1 MSGKEPETVAVPV
14 AEETLI
20 VTKQDVET
28 ARVRVSLKTE
38 TLQDVVRETLRGRR
52 VEVERVPIG
61 REVDHM
67 LESRV
72 EGDVLVIPV
81 VEEIL
86 VVEKRLVLKEEVR
99 LRYVSTTEALEY
111 PLTRR
116 SQSAT
121 IERVEA
127 GEADHARSALQDP
140 TPTPADEGK
149 PSMTRILT
157 GLFDTRQ
164 EADAVVEHLLQH
176 DGIDRSHVRV
186 YAVDADT
193 ASDYRTTDDKGFWAS
208 LKDLFVPDEERAT
221 YTEGLRRGGV
231 VVSAEVPEQLL
242 DHASDVFE
250 SHGAV
255 DLDAREAEWRNQGW
269 SDTTHGLTTG
279 DTTTS
284 LPQSPTA
291 PGTMG
296 TMPAAMPSADTASAV
311 GTARDN
317 GEEVIPIVEEQIRIG
332 KRDTE
337 HGRVRVR
344 SYVVETPV
352 SEDVTLREEH
362 VDVQRR
368 PVDRPVSDADRMF
381 EERTIEATEHGE
393 EAVVAKEARVKEEVV
408 IRKSATEHTETVKDT
423 VRHTEVDVDDS
434 RTPASTTPTTPPRN
448 PI

>member
-1 MSGKEPETVAVPV
+1 MSGRIPETVAVPV
-14 AEETLI
+14 AEETLT

-28 ARVRVSLKTE
+28 ARVRVSLRTE
-38 TLQDVVRETLRGRR
+38 TLQDVVRETLRGHR
-52 VEVERVPIG
+52 VEVERIPIG

-72 EGDVLVIPV
+72 EDGVVIIPV

-99 LRYVSTTEALEY
+99 LRYVSTTETLEY

-127 GEADHARSALQDP
+127 GQADRARNSSQDP
-140 TPTPADEGK
+140 ASTKEGE
-149 PSMTRILT
+149 SRMTRTLT

-164 EADAVVEHLLQH
+164 EADAVVEHLLRH

-193 ASDYRTTDDKGFWAS
+193 ASGYRPADDKGFWAS
-208 LKDLFVPDEERAT
+208 LRDLFVPEDERAT
-221 YTEGLRRGGV
+221 YSEGLRRGGV

-255 DLDAREAEWRNQGW
+255 DLDAREAEWRSQGW
-269 SDTTHGLTTG
+269 SGTTAGMMT
-279 DTTTS
+279 DDAATS
-284 LPQSPTA
+284 MPQPPAATA
-291 PGTMG
+291 GMG
-296 TMPAAMPSADTASAV
+296 TMPAAASTSATDMPGA
-311 GTARDN
+311 ARIAGDG
-317 GEEVIPIVEEQIRIG
+317 GEDVIPIVEEKIRIG
-332 KRDTE
+332 KRDME

-352 SEDVTLREEH
+352 SEDVVLREEH
-362 VDVQRR
+362 VEVQRR

-408 IRKSATEHTETVKDT
+408 IRKSATEHTETVRDT
-423 VRHTEVDVDDS
+423 VRHTEVDVTDD
-434 RTPASTTPTTPPRN
+434 RTPAASVPHRDPG
-448 PI
+448 

>member
-1 MSGKEPETVAVPV
+1 MSGRIPETVAVPV
-14 AEETLI
+14 AEEKLT

-38 TLQDVVRETLRGRR
+38 TLQDVVRETLRGHR
-52 VEVERVPIG
+52 VEVERIPIG
-61 REVDHM
+61 REVDHV

-72 EGDVLVIPV
+72 EDGVVIIPV

-99 LRYVSTTEALEY
+99 LRYVNTTEAVEY

-116 SQSAT
+116 SQSAV

-127 GEADHARSALQDP
+127 GEADRTRSTLQDLAS
-140 TPTPADEGK
+140 TKEGE
-149 PSMTRILT
+149 PRMTRTLT

-176 DGIDRSHVRV
+176 DGIDRSHIRV

-193 ASDYRTTDDKGFWAS
+193 ASGYQPADDKGFWAS
-208 LKDLFVPDEERAT
+208 LRDLFVPDDERAT
-221 YTEGLRRGGV
+221 YSEGLRRGGV
-231 VVSAEVPEQLL
+231 VVSAEVPDQIL

-255 DLDAREAEWRNQGW
+255 DLDAREAEWRSQGW
-269 SDTTHGLTTG
+269 SGTSEGMMTSGA
-279 DTTTS
+279 TTS
-284 LPQSPTA
+284 LPQAPAATA
-291 PGTMG
+291 GMG
-296 TMPAAMPSADTASAV
+296 TMPTAADMSTSDMS
-311 GTARDN
+311 GTARIAGD
-317 GEEVIPIVEEQIRIG
+317 GSEDVIPIVEEQIRIG
-332 KRDTE
+332 KRDME

-408 IRKSATEHTETVKDT
+408 IRKSATEHTQTVKDT
-423 VRHTEVDVDDS
+423 VRRTEVDVTDD
-434 RTPASTTPTTPPRN
+434 RTPASSVPHRDPG
-448 PI
+448 